1 MTHMTGIYS
10 VRTFCPCIYSVNDSL
25 VRWILYT
32 RPTIKGEHRVGTDN
46 FNFCKVVEGFMWW
59 GLYVQSLFMCR
70 YITSYDLAVKIYNRP
85 PPPPPPTTL
94 CPLVQPVDKCILCT
108 GSTGQ
113 VNILN
118 ISLWTCIYSVNNP
131 LDMYLLC
138 IYLEHDHL
146 NRYILCSL
154 YRIIWSG
161 IYYLQD
167 PLI

>member
-1 MTHMTGIYS
+1 VLGVICPIFIYVS
-10 VRTFCPCIYSVNDSL
+10 KHNLTRPCI
-25 VRWILYT
+25 
-32 RPTIKGEHRVGTDN
+32 K
-46 FNFCKVVEGFMWW
+46 
-59 GLYVQSLFMCR
+59 
-70 YITSYDLAVKIYNRP
+70 DLQPSAP
-85 PPPPPPTTL
+85 PLPTTL

-113 VNILN
+113 VNILH
-118 ISLWTCIYSVNNP
+118 ISLWTCIYSVYNP

-154 YRIIWSG
+154 YRILWSG

-167 PLI
+167 PLIQYVLCTRPSL